1 MSEEA
6 TSEQSQTPPVAESSP
21 TPESVASSQ
30 APTTVESLEGERPSP
45 QLAKPPVD
53 QSDAKSE
60 KSDTPTVDAEAQKRI
75 KELEAMISDLKENI
89 TDTSEQVNVHKKAM
103 LDSVLDNLQVL
114 PKYRSFAP
122 DVDPFTEAGKQ
133 ELEKWA
139 MDNPELLSSRPQ
151 QTIKVD
157 TEAVKKGMKSPHLV
171 DFSTFAKSLKGG
183 SR

>member
-75 KELEAMISDLKENI
+75 KELMKKKLERKMKYGNLDDFVDLEQIEKE
-89 TDTSEQVNVHKKAM
+89 
-103 LDSVLDNLQVL
+103 
-114 PKYRSFAP
+114 
-122 DVDPFTEAGKQ
+122 
-133 ELEKWA
+133 
-139 MDNPELLSSRPQ
+139 
-151 QTIKVD
+151 
-157 TEAVKKGMKSPHLV
+157 
-171 DFSTFAKSLKGG
+171 
-183 SR
+183 